1 MKKQRIFLAAF
12 VVQVFLFASC
22 NKDLGL
28 SPVFFQPTT
37 YTTEAQLNSQL
48 AAVYGNF
55 NIEQLYAQGLWG
67 YFATGADECFR
78 TDAVTGTTTQ
88 VFTETYR
95 SSSSEAT
102 YSSFWRGCYK
112 GVEQSNVI
120 IENINVPSM
129 DESKRKNILGQAV
142 FMRAYY
148 LYLLT
153 SNFGDVVL
161 KNVTSTAMGT
171 NFNVP
176 KSSSKEVYDFI
187 LSEMKRADTL
197 VSPITQVGNTS
208 LVTQTAV
215 ESIIVR
221 VCLSMAGNPIND
233 ASKYTEALTWAQKVI
248 NSGTHS
254 LNTSPLAVYSTYLST
269 TGVPNPPAYSNV
281 FTNNMQ
287 NTVAYSSSNAENIW
301 DAAFLSKSNVTG
313 AYANTGYTVSQQLG
327 SIMGITNNTTGGT
340 FGQSNI
346 NAYGFSAGTYRPFA
360 KLYNLYGAGDLRRD
374 WNISPYLYNGTV
386 SGKSPI
392 LSVVFTG
399 GGGAGA
405 TATARVSNGNKITSI
420 TIDNGGSGYTTA
432 PTISL
437 LSTAGSGAV
446 ATATVSGG
454 KVTAIT
460 VTNQGS
466 GYPTLY
472 DRPLGK
478 WRREY
483 ETNLAGVTRLNANTS
498 CNFPIIRYADVLLM
512 AAEADLK
519 KNGGTPS
526 AQAVEYY
533 NQVRRRAYGATN
545 YTAPFA
551 GVDVTTFTLQDI
563 MDERS
568 RELCFEGQ
576 RRLDLIRW
584 GVMSNVMQGLI
595 ADNNTN
601 ATAALLA
608 ASNLTANNF
617 LSNPTKFSLFP
628 IPASE
633 IVADNALTQNL
644 GW

>member
-1 MKKQRIFLAAF
+1 MKRYKIISAAF
-12 VVQVFLFASC
+12 VVQVFLLASC

-37 YTTEAQLNSQL
+37 FTTEVQLNSQL

-78 TDAVTGTTTQ
+78 TDAATGTSTQ

-95 SSSSEAT
+95 SSSAEAT
-102 YSSFWRGCYK
+102 YIGFWKGCYK
-112 GVEQSNVI
+112 GVEQCNVI
-120 IENINVPSM
+120 IDNINQPAM
-129 DESKRKNILGQAV
+129 DEAKRKNILGQAV

-161 KNVTSTAMGT
+161 KNMTSTSLGT
-171 NFNVP
+171 NFNLP
-176 KSSSKEVYDFI
+176 KSSSKDVYDFI
-187 LSEMKRADTL
+187 LNEMKRSDTL
-197 VSPITQVGNTS
+197 VYPITQVGNTS
-208 LVTQTAV
+208 VVTQTAV

-233 ASKYTEALTWAQKVI
+233 ASKYAEALTWAQKVI
-248 NSGTHS
+248 SSGTHS
-254 LNTSPLAVYSTYLST
+254 LNASPLAVYAIYLST
-269 TGVPNPPAYSNV
+269 TGVPSPPAYSNT

-287 NTVAYSSSNAENIW
+287 NNVTYGSSNAENIW

-313 AYANTGYTVSQQLG
+313 PYANSGFVVTQQLG
-327 SIMGITNNTTGGT
+327 SLMGITNSTNSGI
-340 FGQSNI
+340 FGPSNI
-346 NAYGFSAGTYRPFA
+346 SAFGFSGGTYRPFA
-360 KLYNLYGAGDLRRD
+360 KLYNLYGTGDLRRD
-374 WNISPYLYNGTV
+374 WNISPYLYNATV

-405 TATARVSNGNKITSI
+405 TATAKVSNGNKITVI

-432 PTISL
+432 PTISF
-437 LSTAGSGAV
+437 LSTAGSAAV
-446 ATATVSGG
+446 ATATISGG

-460 VTNQGS
+460 VINQGS
-466 GYPTLY
+466 AYPTLY

-483 ETNLAGVTRLNANTS
+483 ETNLSGVTKLNGNTS
-498 CNFPIIRYADVLLM
+498 CNFPLIRYADVLLM

-519 KNGGTPS
+519 KNGGTPTP
-526 AQAVEYY
+526 QAVEYY

-545 YTAPFA
+545 PTASLA
-551 GVDVTTFTLQDI
+551 GVDVASFTMQDI

-584 GVMSNVMQGLI
+584 GVITNVMQGLV
-595 ADNNTN
+595 ADNNIN
-601 ATAALLA
+601 ATPSLLA
-608 ASNLTANNF
+608 ASNITANNF
-617 LSNPTKFSLFP
+617 LSNPAKFSLFP
-628 IPASE
+628 IPATE
-633 IVADNALTQNL
+633 IIADNALTQNP